1 MTNQPARILF
11 ILLFLVI
18 LSVFLPFSGYCQQP
32 QSLSV
37 GISLYKAER
46 YSEAVDVLLK
56 ARQEDPK
63 SSTSAFFLGMA
74 YKQLMDYETAL
85 GHLKD
90 AVTLTPKIKEALI
103 ELIDV
108 SVRLGK
114 TDEANKWIAVAEQEN
129 IEPANTAFLKGIVLA
144 QEGKNKEAEASFQ
157 KAKALDP
164 KIAQASDIQIALS
177 QMKDSELEG
186 ARASFQSAITADP
199 QTDLAGFARQYMA
212 RVEDTLEARKPF
224 HFTVSLF
231 GQYDDNMVL
240 KPTDESLAT
249 AVTDEG
255 SFVANT
261 AFKAAYTPSIKG
273 PWLFNA
279 YYAVSSSL
287 HQHHSKT
294 HDSLIN
300 TLSITPGYNFG
311 KIALNLSATYTY
323 ALVRNPG
330 YEKYSG
336 NLSAG
341 PMIRMALK
349 NNQLLEVF
357 AGYVD
362 NKYYQPAY
370 MESEDR
376 DSNGISAYGSWVWLF
391 KKNTF
396 LNMRYQ
402 FVKQDAVGDNWDN
415 TSHSLSANLV
425 IPAGDSVKLQLSGEY
440 TKKDFA
446 NVHSIFD
453 VKREDKIYNL
463 SAGASWAF
471 YKKLSFIGQYT
482 RIGNGSNIGI
492 YDYSRNLYTL
502 GLEYRF

>member
-1 MTNQPARILF
+1 MTNKLIRILF
-11 ILLFLVI
+11 ILLFLI
-18 LSVFLPFSGYCQQP
+18 ISPVFLSLDGYCQQP
-32 QSLSV
+32 QSLNE
-37 GISLYKAER
+37 GISLYKAEK
-46 YSEAVDVLLK
+46 YSEAVNALLQ

-85 GHLKD
+85 GHLRD
-90 AVTLTPKIKEALI
+90 AVSMTPKIKEALI
-103 ELIDV
+103 ELIEV

-114 TDEANKWIAVAEQEN
+114 TEEAMKWIDVAEQED
-129 IEPANTAFLKGIVLA
+129 IQPANTAFLKGIVLT
-144 QEGKNKEAEASFQ
+144 QEGKNKEAAASFE
-157 KAKALDP
+157 KAKSLDP
-164 KIAQASDIQIALS
+164 KIAQASDIQIAFSRL
-177 QMKDSELEG
+177 KDSELDR
-186 ARASFQSAITADP
+186 AKASFQSAITADP
-199 QTDLAGFARQYMA
+199 QTDLAGFARQYLSRIEETM
-212 RVEDTLEARKPF
+212 EAKRPF
-224 HFTVSLF
+224 HFTLSLF

-255 SFVANT
+255 SFAANT
-261 AFKAAYTPSIKG
+261 AFKAAYSPATSG

-279 YYAVSSSL
+279 YYALSSSL
-287 HQHHSKT
+287 HQNHSKT

-336 NLSAG
+336 NLSTG
-341 PMIRMALK
+341 PMMRIALK
-349 NNQLLEVF
+349 KNQLLEVF
-357 AGYVD
+357 AGYAD
-362 NKYYQPAY
+362 NNYFQPVLI
-370 MESEDR
+370 EPEDR
-376 DSNGISAYGSWVWLF
+376 DSSGLSAYASWVWLF

-396 LNMRYQ
+396 LNLRGQ
-402 FVKQDAVGDNWDN
+402 FMDQDAVGDNWDN
-415 TSHSLSANLV
+415 KSRGLSANIV
-425 IPAGDSVKLQLSGEY
+425 IPAGDDVKLQFSGEY
-440 TKKDFA
+440 TKKDFS
-446 NVHSIFD
+446 NTHTIFD

-471 YKKLSFIGQYT
+471 YKKMSLIGQYT